1 MCGVAAQNG
10 GGAPGGSDGCAS
22 IAYPS
27 LSLPLVAVVGTGA
40 RGKGDA
46 DGGGDRQAYR

>member
-10 GGAPGGSDGCAS
+10 GGASGGSDGCAS

-27 LSLPLVAVVGTGA
+27 LPLAYTVGTGA
-40 RGKGDA
+40 RGKGDV
-46 DGGGDRQAYR
+46 DGGGDRQTYR